1 MSESDCQKQI
11 VQWFRL
17 QYPDKLIIAIPNGSW
32 LSGDARRRAIL
43 MNKMKR
49 EGLVVGAS
57 DLFIAS
63 PSGPW
68 HGLFLELK
76 DDGKTWCHVTKPQR
90 AFMEIVKKHGYA
102 ATWSTGFENAK
113 DEIEN
118 YFGLE

>member
-1 MSESDCQKQI
+1 MSESDCQKQV
-11 VQWFRL
+11 VQWYKL

-76 DDGKTWCHVTKPQR
+76 DIDKTWCHVTEAQR
-90 AFMEIVKKHGYA
+90 LFMAKVKEQGYA
-102 ATWSTGFENAK
+102 ALWAAGFEEAR
-113 DEIEN
+113 DIIEE